1 MSHHGLVHL
10 TQPTR
15 SLDAAKR
22 NRGMT
27 VGSQT
32 GRSPARIFGR
42 KDAWI
47 RIINRFD
54 HKALNP
60 ATGHPR
66 KARPLS
72 SLPTRPLAVFV
83 IFLIHL
89 DDISGE
95 I

>member
-32 GRSPARIFGR
+32 GRSPARIFGLR
-42 KDAWI
+42 DGQGHTVIKE
-47 RIINRFD
+47 INRFD

-66 KARPLS
+66 KTRPLS
-72 SLPTRPLAVFV
+72 SLPTRPLRRLRHF
-83 IFLIHL
+83 FNPF
-89 DDISGE
+89 G
-95 I
+95 